1 MPTLTVPAA
10 YPTRTTPASALARA
24 LAMASSRP
32 MRITG
37 TATHSRRVADHAA
50 RLADEL
56 GHPPAHVARIRMAG
70 LLHDVGKAWIPTE
83 VLLKLGPLEPS
94 EWTLIEAHPLTG
106 AGLLGGDPGCADI
119 ATWIRT
125 HHERP
130 DGLGY
135 PHGLTHRDIRPEAL
149 ILAVADAYDA
159 MVSTRPNSLPIDRPD
174 ALDELLRGAGTQF
187 DPQVVA
193 AFERV
198 VLAPA

>member
-1 MPTLTVPAA
+1 MSTLTLPAA
-10 YPTRTTPASALARA
+10 YPTRTTQKPVLTRA
-24 LAMASSRP
+24 LAIASSRP

-37 TATHSRRVADHAA
+37 TASHSRRVADHAA
-50 RLADEL
+50 RLAAQL
-56 GHPPAHVARIRMAG
+56 GHAPGRIARIRMAG
-70 LLHDVGKAWIPTE
+70 LLHDVGKAWIPTA
-83 VLLKLGPLEPS
+83 VLTKPGLLEPS

-106 AGLLGGDPGCADI
+106 AGLLGGDPACADI

-135 PHGLTHRDIRPEAL
+135 PNGLTAADIQAEAL

-159 MVSTRPNSLPIDRPD
+159 MVSTRPNSLPVDRAT
-174 ALDELLRGAGTQF
+174 ALDELRKGAGTQF
-187 DPQVVA
+187 DQAVVA
-193 AFERV
+193 AFERT